1 VVWGSDMTSGSDG
14 TSVVWGSLY
23 EIQE

>member
-23 EIQE
+23 DIQQ